1 MQEFREGRGELLAEH
16 PRVLLWI
23 PFKCISPV
31 NQFFNRSSF
40 RRDRREFSWRR
51 ELQNLDSKLPIMV
64 GGSFDNVWWIKF
76 SAKVAINLPVNVRNL
91 FRISGSRRAPP
102 RNPLSR
108 PFHSNRWRDF
118 TLHLETSL
126 PPSSTFP
133 PIQIPNAIIKRFHH
147 RFTTTGSNDV
157 AKINPISR
165 LKIHEYI
172 LRIRHP
178 TNFPDLLLSIESLS
192 SSSFLKP
199 SKERAGS
206 LLLPR
211 KSRFILDS
219 PLLPQRPNSKAG
231 EERKEEEDNILR
243 EVRSSNTSASKRGL
257 PDILEDAS
265 P

>member
-1 MQEFREGRGELLAEH
+1 M
-16 PRVLLWI
+16 
-23 PFKCISPV
+23 
-31 NQFFNRSSF
+31 
-40 RRDRREFSWRR
+40 
-51 ELQNLDSKLPIMV
+51 
-64 GGSFDNVWWIKF
+64 
-76 SAKVAINLPVNVRNL
+76 AINLPVNVRNL